1 VKVTTHGSSLV
12 QLTRLGHFN
21 CYLVRE
27 DDGFT
32 LVDTNLSGSAK
43 GILEAARD
51 LGAPIT
57 RIALT
62 HAHSDHVG
70 SVDALLAELPDAEL
84 MIGAREA
91 RFMRGDKSL
100 DPDEPQRKL
109 RGGFPKVSSR
119 PSRELVPGDRVGSL
133 EVVAS
138 PGHTPGH
145 VAYLDTRN
153 RDLIAGDALQTKG
166 GIAVAGVIR
175 PRFPLP
181 ALGTWDK
188 ATARESAVALRALEP
203 GRLAVGHG
211 DVLDSPA
218 DAMAQAIA
226 EAG

>member
-1 VKVTTHGSSLV
+1 
-12 QLTRLGHFN
+12 
-21 CYLVRE
+21 
-27 DDGFT
+27 
-32 LVDTNLSGSAK
+32 
-43 GILEAARD
+43 
-51 LGAPIT
+51 
-57 RIALT
+57 
-62 HAHSDHVG
+62 
-70 SVDALLAELPDAEL
+70 
-84 MIGAREA
+84 
-91 RFMRGDKSL
+91 
-100 DPDEPQRKL
+100 
-109 RGGFPKVSSR
+109 
-119 PSRELVPGDRVGSL
+119 VPGDRVGSL